1 MEWLRHRTVN
11 WTMRHVGAARQFGIW
26 GDDLL
31 GYGRPD
37 CSKKWWFDLED
48 VNGDGVLTI
57 PKNRKV
63 EPEEK

>member
-1 MEWLRHRTVN
+1 
-11 WTMRHVGAARQFGIW
+11 MRHVGAARQFGIW